1 MPLQNLAAGSN
12 LWCAA
17 FGRHYSAHVDA
28 TELAA
33 MTGAFQQRHLLA
45 RTQDLVDQDYI
56 ARSGDTAY
64 RPGQHRRRRPPA
76 MPLRHRWR
84 GACRPQPR
92 VPHEHAGLVGLGPS
106 GHKRGVRSSTIRQN
120 GSLMTFYSLLGQYR
134 THVDPPAQFD
144 PTPVRPMRVA
154 VLVPM
159 RYAEEM
165 LSSRL
170 VVQALLLALVPL
182 GSAASSSA
190 SEPAEPTVP
199 GSSTPQMGQILAGED
214 NPLAFYDPLSPC
226 SGNCRV
232 TAAFGRYVETTM
244 SDIFFR
250 GVGPWSWDFGDI
262 YFASLSFGRKLVE
275 FDKYISLEPEIGIG
289 KRFGDTDEFEIWGAL
304 YVRWNAFFWDDIIDT
319 SIALSTGLN
328 YATATDRLE
337 AERAGGDTTRL
348 QHYFSPEITF
358 SLPEAT
364 RASLVVRLHHRSSA
378 GIFDGGGAFQ
388 YLMGGLR
395 LHF

>member
-1 MPLQNLAAGSN
+1 
-12 LWCAA
+12 
-17 FGRHYSAHVDA
+17 
-28 TELAA
+28 
-33 MTGAFQQRHLLA
+33 
-45 RTQDLVDQDYI
+45 
-56 ARSGDTAY
+56 
-64 RPGQHRRRRPPA
+64 
-76 MPLRHRWR
+76 
-84 GACRPQPR
+84 
-92 VPHEHAGLVGLGPS
+92 
-106 GHKRGVRSSTIRQN
+106 
-120 GSLMTFYSLLGQYR
+120 MTFYSLLGQYR

-170 VVQALLLALVPL
+170 VAQALLLALVPL

-232 TAAFGRYVETTM
+232 TAAFGRYVQTTM

>member
-1 MPLQNLAAGSN
+1 
-12 LWCAA
+12 
-17 FGRHYSAHVDA
+17 
-28 TELAA
+28 
-33 MTGAFQQRHLLA
+33 
-45 RTQDLVDQDYI
+45 
-56 ARSGDTAY
+56 
-64 RPGQHRRRRPPA
+64 
-76 MPLRHRWR
+76 
-84 GACRPQPR
+84 
-92 VPHEHAGLVGLGPS
+92 
-106 GHKRGVRSSTIRQN
+106 
-120 GSLMTFYSLLGQYR
+120 MTFYSLLGQYR

-170 VVQALLLALVPL
+170 VAQALLLALVPL

-262 YFASLSFGRKLVE
+262 YFTSLSFGRKLVE
-275 FDKYISLEPEIGIG
+275 FD
-289 KRFGDTDEFEIWGAL
+289 RT
-304 YVRWNAFFWDDIIDT
+304 RNWN
-319 SIALSTGLN
+319 
-328 YATATDRLE
+328 R
-337 AERAGGDTTRL
+337 TTLR
-348 QHYFSPEITF
+348 
-358 SLPEAT
+358 
-364 RASLVVRLHHRSSA
+364 RHR
-378 GIFDGGGAFQ
+378 
-388 YLMGGLR
+388 
-395 LHF
+395 